1 MAVDDRA
8 RARLAEIA
16 ALLGCPVEKFF
27 GPSDDVFDVGMTY
40 ELLSLWSTIR
50 QPQIRQRI
58 LETVRRETG
67 QDGAARE
74 AAE

>member
-8 RARLAEIA
+8 SARLAEIA

-27 GPSDDVFDVGMTY
+27 AHGDDAFDIGMTY

-50 QPQIRQRI
+50 QPQVRQRI
-58 LETVRRETG
+58 LEAVRSETG
-67 QDGAARE
+67 RNGAPPGAA
-74 AAE
+74 A